1 MKPTQTDY
9 IIKHDKLN
17 NVYVCEINNKTITS
31 EFLVDMVKYIGV
43 LYSHEVW
50 HIVELEDYVE
60 DLERIYN
67 INIYFDF

>member
-1 MKPTQTDY
+1 MKQIQTDY

-17 NVYVCEINNKTITS
+17 NVYVREINNKQITS
-31 EFLVDMVKYIGV
+31 EFLIDIVIYIGV
-43 LYSHEVW
+43 LYSDEVW
-50 HIVELEDYVE
+50 HIVKLEDYVE